1 MICGSCSCCCHC
13 CSVFSLSSSSWMLLP
28 RVWLV
33 FRAFVLLHV
42 GDGVA
47 YAEFIVSDLAGSY
60 MESLEWSKRKNLG
73 LGPIIF
79 QKPEQAERLADLFN
93 LPIEER
99 TYVAPAEII
108 PLESKIFSRT
118 NSMSSAQAK
127 SSTLSD
133 EDAMDRLKNR
143 KRSAASSGHS

>member
-1 MICGSCSCCCHC
+1 MEL
-13 CSVFSLSSSSWMLLP
+13 SVLW
-28 RVWLV
+28 
-33 FRAFVLLHV
+33 
-42 GDGVA
+42 GDEK
-47 YAEFIVSDLAGSY
+47 EFIVSDLAGSY